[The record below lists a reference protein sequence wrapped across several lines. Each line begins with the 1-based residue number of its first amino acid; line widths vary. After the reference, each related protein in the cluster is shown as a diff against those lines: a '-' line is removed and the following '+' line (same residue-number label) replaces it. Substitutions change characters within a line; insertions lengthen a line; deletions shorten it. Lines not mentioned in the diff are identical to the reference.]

1 MATTA
6 KRSPAARIA
15 DTAAWPAL
23 WAVMAAFALA
33 GIPAWAVL
41 RAWNV
46 ADRARGIDRSPEV
59 RGFRSGQA

>member
-1 MATTA
+1 MSTA
-6 KRSPAARIA
+6 VKRSTAGRIA

-41 RAWNV
+41 RAWNAV
-46 ADRARGIDRSPEV
+46 DRARGIDRRPEV
-59 RGFRSGQA
+59 LVRDIP

>member
-1 MATTA
+1 MRTTT
-6 KRSPAARIA
+6 KRSAAGRIA

-23 WAVMAAFALA
+23 WVIMAAFALA

-46 ADRARGIDRSPEV
+46 ADRARGIDRKPEV
-59 RGFRSGQA
+59 LVREHA